1 MTAARRPRGKRI
13 RRLGIFGG
21 TFDPPHVGHLAL
33 AEWARE
39 ELRLD
44 RVLFVPAGTPPH
56 KRAARAGAAHRLA
69 MTRAAVR
76 GNASFAISTVET
88 RRTGPSY
95 TADTVAALAEAHPGA
110 ELWLLMGADMY
121 ATFDQWAR
129 PSEIASL
136 AALAVALRPGAEAP
150 RASRAAKRGR
160 GVRWLGNP
168 ALEVSSSAVRERARR
183 GASLRY
189 LVPDA
194 VARYVAKHRL
204 YSRSPRSR

>member
-1 MTAARRPRGKRI
+1 MTAARRPRGPKL
-13 RRLGIFGG
+13 RRLGVFGG

-39 ELRLD
+39 ELSLD

-56 KRAARAGAAHRLA
+56 KASARAGAAHRLA

-76 GNASFAISTVET
+76 GNPAFAVSTIET
-88 RRTGPSY
+88 RRAGPSY
-95 TADTVAALAEAHPGA
+95 TADTLAAIARAHPKA

-121 ATFDQWAR
+121 ATFDSWVR
-129 PSEIASL
+129 PGEIAAL
-136 AALAVALRPGAEAP
+136 ATLAVALRPGTKAP
-150 RASRAAKRGR
+150 RASRAATRGR
-160 GVRWLGNP
+160 GVRWLANP
-168 ALEVSSSAVRERARR
+168 ALEVSSSAVRARAAR
-183 GASLRY
+183 GRSLRY

-204 YSRSPRSR
+204 YRKAR